1 MVILRN
7 PSIFKIIFIF
17 AIGLWI
23 FGCSAAPVPPEV
35 QLAEEQEH
43 HLWRLGA
50 QAYVPAEYE
59 RYRMSLRQAQESL
72 INEKSRFVWFQ
83 DYGMVQSEFREVL
96 KAGEVL
102 QQKMADVKHTK
113 KEHISR
119 QIASLK
125 EKIEK
130 LKRLTDMINEG
141 RLARKD
147 LVKAELILSETESR
161 FDKQDYVAA
170 EEKLKKSSGFI
181 QSVEERILPIFNR
194 YADKNHINMWRQM
207 ANETIAVSKNRNIPA
222 IIVDKSERQL
232 MLYKSGVLFKTYPIG
247 LGHNGFLDKRRAGDN
262 STPEGKYRVVKKL
275 PASRYHK
282 ALLINYPNEEDR
294 RNFIQAKKSGLIPA
308 GSRIGGLI
316 EIHGGGR
323 DSMTFGC
330 IALDNHQMDE
340 IFKLVPLETPVTI
353 VGAIDDKNV
362 LSSAV
367 KGH

>member
-1 MVILRN
+1 MMILRN
-7 PSIFKIIFIF
+7 LSILKKIFML

-23 FGCSAAPVPPEV
+23 FGCTAAPVPPEV

-50 QAYVPAEYE
+50 QVYVPAEYE

-72 INEKSRFVWFQ
+72 ISEKSRFVWFQ
-83 DYGMVQSEFREVL
+83 DYGTVQAEFREVL

-102 QQKMADVKHTK
+102 QKKMADVKNTK
-113 KEHISR
+113 KDSISG

-147 LVKAELILSETESR
+147 LIKAELLLSETESR
-161 FDKQDYVAA
+161 FNKQDYVAA
-170 EEKLKKSSGFI
+170 EEKLKNSSGFI
-181 QSVEERILPIFNR
+181 QSAEERILPIFNR
-194 YADKNHINMWRQM
+194 YADRNHINKWQQM
-207 ANETIAVSKNRNIPA
+207 TNETIAVSKNRNIPV
-222 IIVDKSERQL
+222 IIVDKSRRHL

-247 LGHNGFLDKRRAGDN
+247 LGHNGFLDKRHAGDN

-294 RNFIQAKKSGLIPA
+294 RNFIQAKKSGSIPA
-308 GSRIGGLI
+308 GARIGGLI
-316 EIHGGGR
+316 EIHGGGK

-330 IALDNHQMDE
+330 IALDNHQMDD
-340 IFKLVPLETPVTI
+340 IFKLVPVETPVTI